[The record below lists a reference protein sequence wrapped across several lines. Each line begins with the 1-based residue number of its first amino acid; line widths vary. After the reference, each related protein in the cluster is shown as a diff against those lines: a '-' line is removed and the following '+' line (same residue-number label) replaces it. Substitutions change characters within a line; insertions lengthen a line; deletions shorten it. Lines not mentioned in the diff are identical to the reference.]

1 VERGSAL
8 SVALAR
14 HPKAFSRLYVAMV
27 RSGETGGS
35 LDSVLLRL
43 ASTIEKQVELRR
55 KVKSAMT
62 YPAVVAVLAWLGGRE
77 SRSQIVRQILWIF
90 AASQLLAVI
99 GVILAWIVKW
109 AVIMAVV
116 IFAVL
121 GLVYLFLDRR

>member
-1 VERGSAL
+1 MLSDSPHALDQGSSRAAL
-8 SVALAR
+8 WLQHRRTRIALWIA
-14 HPKAFSRLYVAMV
+14 AAESIVVLFSHQLTKWTVI
-27 RSGETGGS
+27 
-35 LDSVLLRL
+35 VL
-43 ASTIEKQVELRR
+43 
-55 KVKSAMT
+55 
-62 YPAVVAVLAWLGGRE
+62 AVVAVLAWLGGRE
-77 SRSQIVRQILWIF
+77 SRLHVVRQILWIF

>member
-1 VERGSAL
+1 MWLHER
-8 SVALAR
+8 R
-14 HPKAFSRLYVAMV
+14 
-27 RSGETGGS
+27 T
-35 LDSVLLRL
+35 RL
-43 ASTIEKQVELRR
+43 ALWIAAAESLVVLFSHDLTKWTVIVL
-55 KVKSAMT
+55 
-62 YPAVVAVLAWLGGRE
+62 AVVAVLSYLGGRE

-121 GLVYLFLDRR
+121 GLVYLFVDRR